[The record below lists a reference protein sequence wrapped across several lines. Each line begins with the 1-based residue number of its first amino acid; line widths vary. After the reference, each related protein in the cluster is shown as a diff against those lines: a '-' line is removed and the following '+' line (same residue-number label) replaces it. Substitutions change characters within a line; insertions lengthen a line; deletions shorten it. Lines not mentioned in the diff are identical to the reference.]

1 MFKPPDPI
9 VSTKEQG
16 PGSCMP
22 ILCTTDKIE
31 SALRSLEKGDTLF
44 VDVIGA
50 VHNDKRQFLNGTA
63 DPLVSFKRPFD
74 DRGVFIVHSGIPP
87 TNQTFCA
94 PSRTEGESRYSGDK
108 AEPLKYSTTLNSG
121 EILLLGSVCK
131 VTIPKREVLDPKTP
145 EEKLSAL
152 LAGAKVGET
161 VELGR
166 RAVPESDVT
175 VSRVHCTIEVLK
187 SDKLDDGALLLQIKV
202 IPGMPSKGFVQIE
215 HLVGRRDTIHGQ
227 VEAASGAVVFL
238 GDSIGTVKIPHIPGS
253 IGDASLSIS
262 QMLSDGLVLDAKKVL
277 GTFMGEHKST
287 EHSINLRDFERLAP
301 HGVEIVL
308 KANVLQNQISQ
319 ALSLIREGKYSEAIE
334 HLRDPH
340 TLEMLGY
347 TFEENH
353 CFGLN
358 EITPEAIINNLEQIF
373 RDSWFK
379 IDRKQVC
386 PSFGVLRP
394 GLAPQNQEEHELLN
408 HWHKE
413 VALVYAEEYTH
424 ALQDLLGGCVS
435 RKAALLSTPDHEADV
450 ALFFHEQGV
459 KLSYDFVKNRYP
471 ERGKALEL
479 ANGFQSA
486 QQQEIFT
493 KALADMPLGGVLYV
507 GRDTENFT
515 DKNNQ
520 KHKFSISQS
529 KYEADDQIF
538 AGKCRYA
545 LRQLKEVEL
554 TIRKNSDGS
563 FDVAPFADKA
573 ATLFVPDTSGYYY
586 RATKPVTLEPGT
598 PIYIGRAFKFV
609 LS

>member
-1 MFKPPDPI
+1 MFKPPDQI
-9 VSTKEQG
+9 VSTKEQE
-16 PGSCMP
+16 PGSRMP
-22 ILCTTDKIE
+22 TLPTTEKIE
-31 SALRSLEKGDTLF
+31 SALRSLERGGTLF
-44 VDVIGA
+44 VDVTGA

-74 DRGVFIVHSGIPP
+74 DRGVFIVHSGLPP
-87 TNQTFCA
+87 RNQTFCA

-121 EILLLGSVCK
+121 AILLLGSECE

-166 RAVPESDVT
+166 RAVPECDRK
-175 VSRVHCTIEVLK
+175 VSRVHCTIKVLK
-187 SDKLDDGALLLQIKV
+187 SDKLNDGALSLQIEV
-202 IPGMPSKGFVQIE
+202 IPGMPSKGVVQIE
-215 HLVGRRDTIHGQ
+215 HLVGRREKIHGQ
-227 VEAASGAVVFL
+227 VEAASGAAVFL

-253 IGDASLSIS
+253 IEDASLSIS
-262 QMLSDGLVLDAKKVL
+262 QMLSEGLVLDAKKVL
-277 GTFMGEHKST
+277 GTFMGKHEST
-287 EHSINLRDFERLAP
+287 EHSLNLRDFD
-301 HGVEIVL
+301 GVEIVL

-347 TFEENH
+347 TFAENH
-353 CFGLN
+353 CFGLT
-358 EITPEAIINNLEQIF
+358 EITHEAIIKNLKKIS

-379 IDRKQVC
+379 IDQKQVY
-386 PSFGVLRP
+386 PSFGVLHP

-459 KLSYDFVKNRYP
+459 KLSYDFVKNRYS
-471 ERGKALEL
+471 ERGDALEL

-493 KALADMPLGGVLYV
+493 KALADMPLGALLYV
-507 GRDTENFT
+507 GRDTDNLT

-520 KHKFSISQS
+520 KHNFSISQY
-529 KYEADDQIF
+529 KHEADDQIF
-538 AGKCRYA
+538 AGKCRHA

-554 TIRKNSDGS
+554 TIRKNRDGS

-573 ATLFVPDTSGYYY
+573 ATLFVPDASGYYY

>member
-1 MFKPPDPI
+1 MLKPPDPI
-9 VSTKEQG
+9 VSTKEHE
-16 PGSCMP
+16 PRSRMP
-22 ILCTTDKIE
+22 TLSTTDKIE

-44 VDVIGA
+44 VDVTGA

-74 DRGVFIVHSGIPP
+74 DRGVFIVHSGLPP

-94 PSRTEGESRYSGDK
+94 PSRTAGESRYSGDK

-187 SDKLDDGALLLQIKV
+187 SDKLDDGALSLQIEV
-202 IPGMPSKGFVQIE
+202 IPGMPSKGVVQIE
-215 HLVGRRDTIHGQ
+215 HLVGRREKIHGQ
-227 VEAASGAVVFL
+227 VEAASGSAVFL
-238 GDSIGTVKIPHIPGS
+238 GDSIGSVKIPHIPGS

-262 QMLSDGLVLDAKKVL
+262 QMLSEGLVVDAKKVL

-301 HGVEIVL
+301 YGVEIVL

-319 ALSLIREGKYSEAIE
+319 ALSLIREGQYSEAIE

-408 HWHKE
+408 HWHRE

-471 ERGKALEL
+471 ERGDALEL

-493 KALADMPLGGVLYV
+493 KALADMPLSVSLCW
-507 GRDTENFT
+507 
-515 DKNNQ
+515 
-520 KHKFSISQS
+520 
-529 KYEADDQIF
+529 
-538 AGKCRYA
+538 AG
-545 LRQLKEVEL
+545 
-554 TIRKNSDGS
+554 
-563 FDVAPFADKA
+563 
-573 ATLFVPDTSGYYY
+573 Y
-586 RATKPVTLEPGT
+586 R
-598 PIYIGRAFKFV
+598 
-609 LS
+609 

>member
-1 MFKPPDPI
+1 MLKPPDPI
-9 VSTKEQG
+9 VSTKEHK

-22 ILCTTDKIE
+22 TLRTTEKIE
-31 SALRSLEKGDTLF
+31 SALRSLEKGGTLF
-44 VDVIGA
+44 VDVTGA
-50 VHNDKRQFLNGTA
+50 VHNDKRPFLSGTA
-63 DPLVSFKRPFD
+63 DPLVSFTRPFD
-74 DRGVFIVHSGIPP
+74 DRGVFIVHSGLPP
-87 TNQTFCA
+87 MNRTFCA
-94 PSRTEGESRYSGDK
+94 ASKTAGQSRYSGDI
-108 AEPLKYSTTLNSG
+108 AQPLKYSTTLNSG
-121 EILLLGSVCK
+121 ATLLLGSQCEVN
-131 VTIPKREVLDPKTP
+131 IPTRYVLDPKTP

-152 LAGAKVGET
+152 LAGAKAGET
-161 VELGR
+161 LELGR
-166 RAVPESDVT
+166 RAVPECEGT

-187 SDKLDDGALLLQIKV
+187 SDKLDDGALSLQIKV

-227 VEAASGAVVFL
+227 VKAASGAAIFL
-238 GDSIGTVKIPHIPGS
+238 GDSIGTVKIPHTPGS

-262 QMLSDGLVLDAKKVL
+262 QMLSEGLVLDAKKLL
-277 GTFMGEHKST
+277 GTFIDQHKRT
-287 EHSINLRDFERLAP
+287 EYSLNFRDFERPAP
-301 HGVEIVL
+301 YGMEIVL
-308 KANVLQNQISQ
+308 KANMLQNQICQ
-319 ALSLIREGKYSEAIE
+319 GLSLIREERYSEAIE

-353 CFGLN
+353 CFGLT
-358 EITPEAIINNLEQIF
+358 EITPQAIINNLKQIS

-379 IDRKQVC
+379 IDQKQVY
-386 PSFGVLRP
+386 PSFGVLHS
-394 GLAPQNQEEHELLN
+394 GLVPQNQEEHKLLN

-459 KLSYDFVKNRYP
+459 KLSYEFVANRYP
-471 ERGKALEL
+471 ERADALEL
-479 ANGFQSA
+479 ANGFQSE

-493 KALADMPLGGVLYV
+493 KALLDTPIGGVLYV
-507 GRDTENFT
+507 GRYTDNLT

-520 KHKFSISQS
+520 KHNFSISQS
-529 KYEADDQIF
+529 KYEANDPIF
-538 AGKCRYA
+538 ADKCRYA
-545 LRQLKEVEL
+545 MRQLKEVEL
-554 TIRKNSDGS
+554 AIRKNSDGS
-563 FDVAPFADKA
+563 FDVAPLADGA
-573 ATLFVPDTSGYYY
+573 STVFVPDASGYYY

>member
-1 MFKPPDPI
+1 MFEPPDQI
-9 VSTKEQG
+9 VSTKEQE
-16 PGSCMP
+16 PGSRMP
-22 ILCTTDKIE
+22 TLPTTEKIE
-31 SALRSLEKGDTLF
+31 SALRSLDRGDTLF
-44 VDVIGA
+44 VDVTGA

-74 DRGVFIVHSGIPP
+74 DRGVFIVHSGLPP
-87 TNQTFCA
+87 RNQTFCA
-94 PSRTEGESRYSGDK
+94 PSRTEGQSRNSGAK

-121 EILLLGSVCK
+121 AILLLGSECE

-166 RAVPESDVT
+166 RAVAECDRK

-187 SDKLDDGALLLQIKV
+187 SDKFDDGALSLQIKV
-202 IPGMPSKGFVQIE
+202 TPGMPSKGVVQIE
-215 HLVGRRDTIHGQ
+215 HLVGRREKIHGQ
-227 VEAASGAVVFL
+227 VEAASGAAVFL

-262 QMLSDGLVLDAKKVL
+262 QMLSEGLVLDAKKVL
-277 GTFMGEHKST
+277 GTFVGEHEST
-287 EHSINLRDFERLAP
+287 EHSLNLRDFERLAP

-347 TFEENH
+347 TFAENH
-353 CFGLN
+353 CFGLT
-358 EITPEAIINNLEQIF
+358 EITHEAIIKNLKKIS

-379 IDRKQVC
+379 IDQKQVY
-386 PSFGVLRP
+386 PSFGVLHP

-459 KLSYDFVKNRYP
+459 KLSYDFVKNRYS
-471 ERGKALEL
+471 ERGDALEL

-493 KALADMPLGGVLYV
+493 KALADMPLGALLYV
-507 GRDTENFT
+507 GRDT

-520 KHKFSISQS
+520 KYNFSISQY
-529 KYEADDQIF
+529 KHEADDQIF
-538 AGKCRYA
+538 AGKCRHA
-545 LRQLKEVEL
+545 LRQLEEVEL

-573 ATLFVPDTSGYYY
+573 ATLFVPDASGYYY